1 MLKNE
6 KKAMLLAQQSE
17 EDRQLMFHPANIYV
31 TLLLFGLS
39 ALFLAITGAY
49 IYTRVQNGLP
59 PIRLPNLFLF
69 NTLILL
75 ASSWTIRYAKKCYI
89 DDDTANYKNALIAT
103 IGLSVFFMV
112 AQFFAWRMM
121 FSDQIF
127 INSSNAASYLYA
139 ISGLHFLHVVG
150 GLPFLILFYAIAR
163 KRMREPVSVLVY
175 FSDPEKRLRLRLLT
189 LYWHFLDALWIYL
202 VLFFYINYW
211 IS

>member
-175 FSDPEKRLRLRLLT
+175 FSDRKS
-189 LYWHFLDALWIYL
+189 
-202 VLFFYINYW
+202 VV
-211 IS
+211 